1 MEERNSTVGSA
12 ANAVSSLS
20 KKVIAAAVLVLL
32 AYILIRLC
40 FSFGRSLFYVDPAEA
55 APGTDV
61 EITVETDDDINTL
74 ADRLYED
81 GVITNALSFKV
92 QGTLYETELY
102 PGTYTVNT
110 SMTIKE
116 MLSSMAERAEE
127 LEETAVPETA
137 AFDGGSE
144 IVGGY
149 EGDPEAQTSENA
161 DAGST
166 VQEESEGNVSET
178 EIIGGGYEGE

>member
-1 MEERNSTVGSA
+1 MAFHTVTPAELGREKEFGYFTQEAPCSFSFSTELDVTALYAHAKA
-12 ANAVSSLS
+12 ANV
-20 KKVIAAAVLVLL
+20 
-32 AYILIRLC
+32 RFFPC
-40 FSFGRSLFYVDPAEA
+40 FLHCLTAE
-55 APGTDV
+55 V
-61 EITVETDDDINTL
+61 
-74 ADRLYED
+74 
-81 GVITNALSFKV
+81 NARREFR
-92 QGTLYETELY
+92 
-102 PGTYTVNT
+102 
-110 SMTIKE
+110 
-116 MLSSMAERAEE
+116 MAERAEE

-149 EGDPEAQTSENA
+149 EGDPEAQASENG